1 MSTDL
6 GLDPS
11 DPLNLLLQNS
21 APSSADTSMEDSGS
35 STSDGSSP
43 QDWTQLSTL
52 WDGGDPTGGLKYPEL
67 MDFNDLSSLPM
78 DMDFNPALGL
88 DASTLH
94 YESLKYGAYPYD
106 PTAAFN
112 NLPGELLPGQFP
124 FTFQSALNASVS
136 SFSSGESSSG
146 SSEGG
151 KERRLSITSS
161 ASSSGASLSP
171 VPDCSPS
178 PPSDPSSPQP
188 TTPKVQVKQ
197 QEGSPAPL
205 DPAFELA
212 ASVRQTA
219 GVMLAVPMS
228 TQIANQALTHAL
240 EASSTYTEVLSYS
253 WYPNFV

>member
-6 GLDPS
+6 GLDPN

-21 APSSADTSMEDSGS
+21 GPSSADTSMEDSGS
-35 STSDGSSP
+35 STTDGSSP

-52 WDGGDPTGGLKYPEL
+52 WDGGDPMGGLKYPEL

-88 DASTLH
+88 DASALH
-94 YESLKYGAYPYD
+94 YDSLKYGGFSYD
-106 PTAAFN
+106 PASAFN

-124 FTFQSALNASVS
+124 FTLQSALNASAS

-146 SSEGG
+146 SSESG

-161 ASSSGASLSP
+161 SSSSGASLSS
-171 VPDCSPS
+171 VPDNSPS
-178 PPSDPSSPQP
+178 PQSGAPSPQP
-188 TTPKVQVKQ
+188 TTPKVQVKK

-212 ASVRQTA
+212 DFVRQSA

-228 TQIANQALTHAL
+228 AQIASQALAQAL
-240 EASSTYTEVLSYS
+240 EASGTSTKSLL
-253 WYPNFV
+253 FR